1 MDRLTKSTHFIPLKT
16 MSSAQDLVP
25 LYIKEV
31 VRLHGV
37 PKSIVSD
44 RDAKFVSKFW
54 QSLQSAMGTKL
65 SLSTAFHPQT
75 DGQSERTIQ
84 TLEDMLRACV
94 LSWKG
99 SWEDHLALVEFAYNN
114 SYHASIKMAPYE
126 ALYGRKCVSPLC
138 WDSSGERAVLG
149 PEIVQQTAEKVREIR
164 QNMLAAQSLQK
175 SYADVRRRELEF
187 VVGDQVLL
195 RVSPTK
201 GVVRFGT
208 TGKLSPRYIGPFVI
222 TARVGSLAYRLQLPD
237 SMSGVH
243 NVFHVSMLRKYL
255 RDPEHKIDLEPIRV
269 QQDLSVECRPMRI
282 LDTSERVMRKRM
294 IKYVKVLW
302 TNQSEREA
310 TWELED
316 QMRKRYPVLFEEGQF

>member
-1 MDRLTKSTHFIPLKT
+1 
-16 MSSAQDLVP
+16 
-25 LYIKEV
+25 
-31 VRLHGV
+31 
-37 PKSIVSD
+37 
-44 RDAKFVSKFW
+44 
-54 QSLQSAMGTKL
+54 
-65 SLSTAFHPQT
+65 
-75 DGQSERTIQ
+75 
-84 TLEDMLRACV
+84 
-94 LSWKG
+94 
-99 SWEDHLALVEFAYNN
+99 
-114 SYHASIKMAPYE
+114 
-126 ALYGRKCVSPLC
+126 
-138 WDSSGERAVLG
+138 
-149 PEIVQQTAEKVREIR
+149 
-164 QNMLAAQSLQK
+164 MLAAQSLQK

-310 TWELED
+310 TWELEE
-316 QMRKRYPVLFEEGQF
+316 QMRKRYPALFEEGQF